1 MVCSWYAFPSAFCPS
16 ANCRNKRHA
25 ILVLLFGAS
34 LLAAGCTD
42 NGAAPADR
50 PSSADASLVRA
61 APQVTELQI
70 LNRVTWGESSS
81 SAIAFKTAGRAAFL
95 RDQLH
100 PKDDIGL
107 PDPVRDQIA
116 SLTISREPL
125 PQLVSEINTQRDAAN
140 KIADPDQKKAA
151 QKVYQD
157 AVNGLGNQAVTRS
170 LLRDLYAQ
178 DQLKEQMVWFWMNH
192 FNVNLGKSDIRI
204 LVGDY
209 EEHAIRPHALGKFRD
224 LLSATLHHP
233 AMLRYLDNDQNAA
246 GHINEN
252 YAREIM
258 ELHTMGVGSG
268 YTQKDVQELARIL
281 TGVGVNETTNM
292 PKVNPKYSADYIR
305 DGLFEFNPNR
315 HDYGPKQFLGH
326 AIAGAGLKEVDAAL
340 DLIAGSP
347 ATAHFISR
355 KLAVAFVS
363 DAPPESLVARM
374 TSTFQHSDGDIAA
387 TMQTLFD
394 SKEFAASLGAKF
406 KDPMHYAIS
415 AVRLAYDAR
424 PILNTAPVVN
434 WLNRMAEPLYGHDT
448 PDGYP
453 LTAAAWSGP
462 GQMATRFE
470 IARAIGSGSAGLFR
484 PDGQTVDQP
493 AFPQVSNALYYGGI
507 EPMLTAAT
515 RQSLSQANSPQDW
528 NTLFL
533 SSPDFMYR

>member
-1 MVCSWYAFPSAFCPS
+1 
-16 ANCRNKRHA
+16 
-25 ILVLLFGAS
+25 
-34 LLAAGCTD
+34 
-42 NGAAPADR
+42 
-50 PSSADASLVRA
+50 
-61 APQVTELQI
+61 
-70 LNRVTWGESSS
+70 
-81 SAIAFKTAGRAAFL
+81 
-95 RDQLH
+95 
-100 PKDDIGL
+100 
-107 PDPVRDQIA
+107 
-116 SLTISREPL
+116 
-125 PQLVSEINTQRDAAN
+125 
-140 KIADPDQKKAA
+140 
-151 QKVYQD
+151 
-157 AVNGLGNQAVTRS
+157 
-170 LLRDLYAQ
+170 
-178 DQLKEQMVWFWMNH
+178 
-192 FNVNLGKSDIRI
+192 
-204 LVGDY
+204 
-209 EEHAIRPHALGKFRD
+209 
-224 LLSATLHHP
+224 
-233 AMLRYLDNDQNAA
+233 
-246 GHINEN
+246 
-252 YAREIM
+252 
-258 ELHTMGVGSG
+258 
-268 YTQKDVQELARIL
+268 
-281 TGVGVNETTNM
+281 M
-292 PKVNPKYSADYIR
+292 PKVNPKYSADYVR

>member
-1 MVCSWYAFPSAFCPS
+1 MVCPWYASPAAFRPS
-16 ANCRNKRHA
+16 ANCRNKRRLLLTPIFA
-25 ILVLLFGAS
+25 IPLLM
-34 LLAAGCTD
+34 AGCAD
-42 NGAAPADR
+42 NGTAGR
-50 PSSADASLVRA
+50 PSSADAALVTT
-61 APQVTELQI
+61 APQVSELQF
-70 LNRVTWGESSS
+70 LNRVTWGESPS

-100 PKDDIGL
+100 PKDDPDL
-107 PDPVRDQIA
+107 PNPVRDQIA
-116 SLTISREPL
+116 NLTISREPL
-125 PQLVSEINTQRDAAN
+125 GQLVTEINAQRDAAN
-140 KIADPDQKKAA
+140 KIVDPDQKKDA
-151 QKVYQD
+151 QKAYQD
-157 AVNGLGNQAVTRS
+157 AVNGLGNQAAKRS

-209 EEHAIRPHALGKFRD
+209 EEHAIRPYALGKFRD

-281 TGVGVNETTNM
+281 TGAGVNETANT
-292 PKVNPKYSADYIR
+292 PKVNPKYAADYVR
-305 DGLFEFNPNR
+305 NGLFEFNPNR
-315 HDYGPKQFLGH
+315 HDYAAKQFLGH
-326 AIAGAGLKEVDAAL
+326 AIAGAGLKEVDEAL
-340 DLIAGSP
+340 DLIVGSP

-363 DAPPESLVARM
+363 DAPPESLVTRM
-374 TSTFQHSDGDIAA
+374 TSTFEHSDGDIAA
-387 TMQTLFD
+387 TMQTMFE

-406 KDPMHYAIS
+406 KDPIHYVIS
-415 AVRLAYDAR
+415 AVRLAYDTR
-424 PILNTAPVVN
+424 PILNTAPVIN
-434 WLNRMAEPLYGHDT
+434 WLNRTAEPLYGHDT

-462 GQMATRFE
+462 GQLATRFE

-484 PDGQTVDQP
+484 PDGQTIDQP

-507 EPMLTAAT
+507 EPMLAAAT

>member
-1 MVCSWYAFPSAFCPS
+1 MVYPWYAFHPAFRPSAT
-16 ANCRNKRHA
+16 CRNRCRLSL
-25 ILVLLFGAS
+25 ILLFGAS
-34 LLAAGCTD
+34 LLTAGCAD
-42 NGAAPADR
+42 EGAAPAGR
-50 PSSADASLVRA
+50 PSSADAALVSA
-61 APQVTELQI
+61 PPQVIELQI
-70 LNRVTWGESSS
+70 LNRLSWGESPS
-81 SAIAFKTAGRAAFL
+81 SALAFKTAGRTAFL

-100 PKDDIGL
+100 PKDDLGL
-107 PDPVRDQIA
+107 PDAIRDQIA
-116 SLTISREPL
+116 SMTISREPL
-125 PQLVSEINTQRDAAN
+125 PQLVSAINAQRDAAN
-140 KIADPDQKKAA
+140 KVADPDQRKVA
-151 QKVYQD
+151 QKAYQD
-157 AVNGLGNQAVTRS
+157 AVNALGNQAVTRS

-178 DQLKEQMVWFWMNH
+178 DQLKEQMVWFWTNH
-192 FNVNLGKSDIRI
+192 FNVQLGKSDIRI

-281 TGVGVNETTNM
+281 TGVGVNETSNT
-292 PKVNPKYSADYIR
+292 PKVNSKYSADYVR
-305 DGLFEFNPNR
+305 SGLFEFNPNR
-315 HDYGPKQFLGH
+315 HDYGPKQFLGR
-326 AIAGAGLKEVDAAL
+326 AIAGAGPKEVDEAL

-347 ATAHFISR
+347 ATAHFICR

-363 DAPPESLVARM
+363 DAPPESLVTRM
-374 TSTFQHSDGDIAA
+374 ASTFQHSDGDIAA

-394 SKEFAASLGAKF
+394 SKEFAAGLGKKF

-415 AVRLAYDAR
+415 AVRLAYDTR
-424 PILNTAPVVN
+424 PILNTAPIVN
-434 WLNRMAEPLYGHDT
+434 WLNRMAEPPYGHDT

-453 LTAAAWSGP
+453 LTVAAWSGP

-470 IARAIGSGSAGLFR
+470 IARAIGSGGAGLFR

-493 AFPQVSNALYYGGI
+493 AFPQLSNALYYGGI
-507 EPMLTAAT
+507 EPTLAAAT
-515 RQSLSQANSPQDW
+515 RQSLSQAGSPQDW